1 MSRIKKIVF
10 AALAA
15 AAFTGA
21 AGAVHLDRPVQGSSS
36 VSAGIQS
43 SSAASEVVRL
53 TNSARSQNG
62 YAALV
67 EDGALSD
74 AAAVRAREIAHSF
87 SHTRPSG
94 ASFSSA
100 LSESGVSYL
109 RAGENI
115 LRPEK
120 RIRGRECVDEFAGPP
135 REHSEQQL
143 LAHRLCER
151 QYRRHAL
158 LGAAFRGLTGA
169 DRHSLPAALNARP
182 RADCINRSD
191 SAICTDFFRHRAGD
205 FLPPYRST
213 LPLKVQPVQALAEQ
227 VSIF

>member
-15 AAFTGA
+15 AELTGA

-67 EDGALSD
+67 EDGALSE
-74 AAAVRAREIAHSF
+74 AAAVRAREIARSF

-115 LRPEK
+115 ASGQK
-120 RIRGRECVDEFAGPP
+120 SA
-135 REHSEQQL
+135 SEVV
-143 LAHRLCER
+143 
-151 QYRRHAL
+151 
-158 LGAAFRGLTGA
+158 
-169 DRHSLPAALNARP
+169 NAWMNSP
-182 RADCINRSD
+182 G
-191 SAICTDFFRHRAGD
+191 HRANILNSSYSRIG
-205 FLPPYRST
+205 SASVNINGT
-213 LPLKVQPVQALAEQ
+213 LYWVQLFAD
-227 VSIF
+227 

>member
-15 AAFTGA
+15 AALTGA

-67 EDGALSD
+67 EDGALSE
-74 AAAVRAREIAHSF
+74 AAAVRAREIARSF

-115 LRPEK
+115 ASGQKSASEV
-120 RIRGRECVDEFAGPP
+120 VDAWMNSPG
-135 REHSEQQL
+135 
-143 LAHRLCER
+143 
-151 QYRRHAL
+151 
-158 LGAAFRGLTGA
+158 
-169 DRHSLPAALNARP
+169 
-182 RADCINRSD
+182 
-191 SAICTDFFRHRAGD
+191 HRANILNSSYSRIGSASVNID
-205 FLPPYRST
+205 GT
-213 LPLKVQPVQALAEQ
+213 LYWVQLFAD
-227 VSIF
+227 

>member
-15 AAFTGA
+15 AALTGA
-21 AGAVHLDRPVQGSSS
+21 VGAVHLDRPVQGSSS
-36 VSAGIQS
+36 VSASIQ

-67 EDGALSD
+67 EDGALSA
-74 AAAVRAREIAHSF
+74 AAAVRAREIARSF

-115 LRPEK
+115 ASGQK
-120 RIRGRECVDEFAGPP
+120 
-135 REHSEQQL
+135 S
-143 LAHRLCER
+143 
-151 QYRRHAL
+151 
-158 LGAAFRGLTGA
+158 AFEVV
-169 DRHSLPAALNARP
+169 NAWMNSP
-182 RADCINRSD
+182 G
-191 SAICTDFFRHRAGD
+191 HRANILNSSYSRIGSASVNID
-205 FLPPYRST
+205 GT
-213 LPLKVQPVQALAEQ
+213 LYWVQLFAD
-227 VSIF
+227 

>member
-15 AAFTGA
+15 AALTGA

-36 VSAGIQS
+36 VSASIQS

-67 EDGALSD
+67 EDGALSE
-74 AAAVRAREIAHSF
+74 AAAVRAREIARSF

-115 LRPEK
+115 ASGQK
-120 RIRGRECVDEFAGPP
+120 SA
-135 REHSEQQL
+135 SEVV
-143 LAHRLCER
+143 
-151 QYRRHAL
+151 
-158 LGAAFRGLTGA
+158 
-169 DRHSLPAALNARP
+169 NAWMNSP
-182 RADCINRSD
+182 G
-191 SAICTDFFRHRAGD
+191 HRANILNSSYSRIGSASVNID
-205 FLPPYRST
+205 GTHYW
-213 LPLKVQPVQALAEQ
+213 VQLFAD
-227 VSIF
+227 

>member
-10 AALAA
+10 AALTAA
-15 AAFTGA
+15 ALTGA

-67 EDGALSD
+67 EDGALSE
-74 AAAVRAREIAHSF
+74 AAAVRAREIARSF

-115 LRPEK
+115 ASGQK
-120 RIRGRECVDEFAGPP
+120 SA
-135 REHSEQQL
+135 SEVV
-143 LAHRLCER
+143 
-151 QYRRHAL
+151 
-158 LGAAFRGLTGA
+158 
-169 DRHSLPAALNARP
+169 NAWMNSP
-182 RADCINRSD
+182 G
-191 SAICTDFFRHRAGD
+191 HRANILNSSYSRIGSASVNID
-205 FLPPYRST
+205 GTFYW
-213 LPLKVQPVQALAEQ
+213 VQLFAD
-227 VSIF
+227 

>member
-15 AAFTGA
+15 EALTGA

-43 SSAASEVVRL
+43 SSTASEVVRL

-67 EDGALSD
+67 EDGALSE
-74 AAAVRAREIAHSF
+74 AAAVRAREIARSF

-115 LRPEK
+115 ASGQK
-120 RIRGRECVDEFAGPP
+120 SA
-135 REHSEQQL
+135 SEVV
-143 LAHRLCER
+143 
-151 QYRRHAL
+151 
-158 LGAAFRGLTGA
+158 
-169 DRHSLPAALNARP
+169 NAWMNSP
-182 RADCINRSD
+182 G
-191 SAICTDFFRHRAGD
+191 HRANILNSSYSRIGSASVNID
-205 FLPPYRST
+205 GT
-213 LPLKVQPVQALAEQ
+213 LYWVQ
-227 VSIF
+227 IFAD

>member
-15 AAFTGA
+15 AALTGA
-21 AGAVHLDRPVQGSSS
+21 VGAVHLDRPVQGSSS
-36 VSAGIQS
+36 VSASIQ

-62 YAALV
+62 YAVLV
-67 EDGALSD
+67 EDGALSE
-74 AAAVRAREIAHSF
+74 AAAVRAREIARSF

-115 LRPEK
+115 ASGQK
-120 RIRGRECVDEFAGPP
+120 
-135 REHSEQQL
+135 S
-143 LAHRLCER
+143 
-151 QYRRHAL
+151 
-158 LGAAFRGLTGA
+158 AFEVV
-169 DRHSLPAALNARP
+169 NAWMNSP
-182 RADCINRSD
+182 G
-191 SAICTDFFRHRAGD
+191 HRANILNSSYSRIGSASVNID
-205 FLPPYRST
+205 GT
-213 LPLKVQPVQALAEQ
+213 LYWVQLFAD
-227 VSIF
+227 

>member
-15 AAFTGA
+15 AALTGA

-36 VSAGIQS
+36 VSASIQS
-43 SSAASEVVRL
+43 SSTASEVVRL

-74 AAAVRAREIAHSF
+74 AAAVRAREIARSF

-115 LRPEK
+115 ASGQK
-120 RIRGRECVDEFAGPP
+120 SA
-135 REHSEQQL
+135 SEVV
-143 LAHRLCER
+143 
-151 QYRRHAL
+151 
-158 LGAAFRGLTGA
+158 
-169 DRHSLPAALNARP
+169 NAWMNSP
-182 RADCINRSD
+182 G
-191 SAICTDFFRHRAGD
+191 HRANILNSSYSRIGSASVNID
-205 FLPPYRST
+205 GT
-213 LPLKVQPVQALAEQ
+213 LYWVQLFAD
-227 VSIF
+227 

>member
-15 AAFTGA
+15 AALTGA
-21 AGAVHLDRPVQGSSS
+21 VGAVHLDRPVQGSSS
-36 VSAGIQS
+36 VSASIQ

-67 EDGALSD
+67 EDGALSE
-74 AAAVRAREIAHSF
+74 AAAVRAREIARSF

-115 LRPEK
+115 ASGQK
-120 RIRGRECVDEFAGPP
+120 SA
-135 REHSEQQL
+135 SEVV
-143 LAHRLCER
+143 
-151 QYRRHAL
+151 
-158 LGAAFRGLTGA
+158 
-169 DRHSLPAALNARP
+169 NAWMNSP
-182 RADCINRSD
+182 G
-191 SAICTDFFRHRAGD
+191 HRANILNSSYSRIGSASVNID
-205 FLPPYRST
+205 GTHYW
-213 LPLKVQPVQALAEQ
+213 VQLFAD
-227 VSIF
+227 

>member
-15 AAFTGA
+15 AALTGA

-67 EDGALSD
+67 EDGALSE
-74 AAAVRAREIAHSF
+74 AAAVRAREIARSF

-115 LRPEK
+115 ASGQK
-120 RIRGRECVDEFAGPP
+120 SA
-135 REHSEQQL
+135 SEVVT
-143 LAHRLCER
+143 AWMNSP
-151 QYRRHAL
+151 
-158 LGAAFRGLTGA
+158 G
-169 DRHSLPAALNARP
+169 
-182 RADCINRSD
+182 
-191 SAICTDFFRHRAGD
+191 HRAN
-205 FLPPYRST
+205 FLNSSYSRIGSASVNIDGT
-213 LPLKVQPVQALAEQ
+213 LYWVQLFAD
-227 VSIF
+227 

>member
-15 AAFTGA
+15 AALTGA

-36 VSAGIQS
+36 VSASIRS

-53 TNSARSQNG
+53 TNSARGQNG

-67 EDGALSD
+67 EDGALSE
-74 AAAVRAREIAHSF
+74 AAAVRAREIARSF

-115 LRPEK
+115 ASGQK
-120 RIRGRECVDEFAGPP
+120 SA
-135 REHSEQQL
+135 SEVV
-143 LAHRLCER
+143 
-151 QYRRHAL
+151 
-158 LGAAFRGLTGA
+158 
-169 DRHSLPAALNARP
+169 NAWMNSP
-182 RADCINRSD
+182 G
-191 SAICTDFFRHRAGD
+191 HRANILNSSYSRIGSASVNID
-205 FLPPYRST
+205 GT
-213 LPLKVQPVQALAEQ
+213 LYWVQLFAD
-227 VSIF
+227 

>member
-15 AAFTGA
+15 AALTGA

-43 SSAASEVVRL
+43 SSTASEVVRL

-67 EDGALSD
+67 EDGALSE
-74 AAAVRAREIAHSF
+74 AAAVRAREIARSF

-115 LRPEK
+115 ASGQK
-120 RIRGRECVDEFAGPP
+120 SA
-135 REHSEQQL
+135 SEVV
-143 LAHRLCER
+143 
-151 QYRRHAL
+151 
-158 LGAAFRGLTGA
+158 
-169 DRHSLPAALNARP
+169 NAWMNSP
-182 RADCINRSD
+182 G
-191 SAICTDFFRHRAGD
+191 HRANILNSSYSRIGSASVNID
-205 FLPPYRST
+205 GTHYW
-213 LPLKVQPVQALAEQ
+213 VQLFAD
-227 VSIF
+227 

>member
-100 LSESGVSYL
+100 LSESGESYL

-115 LRPEK
+115 AYGQK
-120 RIRGRECVDEFAGPP
+120 SA
-135 REHSEQQL
+135 SEVV
-143 LAHRLCER
+143 
-151 QYRRHAL
+151 
-158 LGAAFRGLTGA
+158 
-169 DRHSLPAALNARP
+169 NAWMNSP
-182 RADCINRSD
+182 D
-191 SAICTDFFRHRAGD
+191 HRANILNSSYSRIGSASGNID
-205 FLPPYRST
+205 GT
-213 LPLKVQPVQALAEQ
+213 LYWVQLFAD
-227 VSIF
+227 

>member
-15 AAFTGA
+15 AALTGA
-21 AGAVHLDRPVQGSSS
+21 VGAVHLDRPVQGSSS
-36 VSAGIQS
+36 VSASIQ

-67 EDGALSD
+67 EDGALSE
-74 AAAVRAREIAHSF
+74 AAAVRAREIARSF

-115 LRPEK
+115 ASGQK
-120 RIRGRECVDEFAGPP
+120 
-135 REHSEQQL
+135 S
-143 LAHRLCER
+143 
-151 QYRRHAL
+151 
-158 LGAAFRGLTGA
+158 AFEVV
-169 DRHSLPAALNARP
+169 NAWMNSP
-182 RADCINRSD
+182 G
-191 SAICTDFFRHRAGD
+191 HRANILNSSYSRIGSASINID
-205 FLPPYRST
+205 GT
-213 LPLKVQPVQALAEQ
+213 LYWVQLFAD
-227 VSIF
+227 

>member
-15 AAFTGA
+15 AALTGA
-21 AGAVHLDRPVQGSSS
+21 ASAVHLDRPVQGSSS
-36 VSAGIQS
+36 VSAGIQN

-67 EDGALSD
+67 EDGALSE
-74 AAAVRAREIAHSF
+74 AAAVRAREIARSF

-115 LRPEK
+115 ASGQK
-120 RIRGRECVDEFAGPP
+120 SA
-135 REHSEQQL
+135 SEVV
-143 LAHRLCER
+143 
-151 QYRRHAL
+151 
-158 LGAAFRGLTGA
+158 
-169 DRHSLPAALNARP
+169 NAWMNSP
-182 RADCINRSD
+182 G
-191 SAICTDFFRHRAGD
+191 HRANMLNSSYSRIG
-205 FLPPYRST
+205 SASVNIGGT
-213 LPLKVQPVQALAEQ
+213 LYWVQLFAD
-227 VSIF
+227 

>member
-15 AAFTGA
+15 AALPGA

-67 EDGALSD
+67 EDGALSE
-74 AAAVRAREIAHSF
+74 AAAVRAREIARSF

-115 LRPEK
+115 ASGQK
-120 RIRGRECVDEFAGPP
+120 SA
-135 REHSEQQL
+135 SEVV
-143 LAHRLCER
+143 
-151 QYRRHAL
+151 
-158 LGAAFRGLTGA
+158 
-169 DRHSLPAALNARP
+169 NAWMNSP
-182 RADCINRSD
+182 G
-191 SAICTDFFRHRAGD
+191 HRANILNSSYSRIGSASVNID
-205 FLPPYRST
+205 GT
-213 LPLKVQPVQALAEQ
+213 LYWVQLFAD
-227 VSIF
+227 

>member
-10 AALAA
+10 AALTAA
-15 AAFTGA
+15 ALTGA
-21 AGAVHLDRPVQGSSS
+21 VGAVHLDRPVQGSSS
-36 VSAGIQS
+36 VSASIQS

-74 AAAVRAREIAHSF
+74 AAAVRAREIARSF
-87 SHTRPSG
+87 SHTCPSG

-115 LRPEK
+115 ASGQK
-120 RIRGRECVDEFAGPP
+120 SA
-135 REHSEQQL
+135 SEVV
-143 LAHRLCER
+143 
-151 QYRRHAL
+151 
-158 LGAAFRGLTGA
+158 
-169 DRHSLPAALNARP
+169 NAWMNSP
-182 RADCINRSD
+182 G
-191 SAICTDFFRHRAGD
+191 HRANILNSSYSRIGSASVNID
-205 FLPPYRST
+205 GT
-213 LPLKVQPVQALAEQ
+213 LYWVQLFAD
-227 VSIF
+227 

>member
-15 AAFTGA
+15 AALTGA

-53 TNSARSQNG
+53 TNSARGQNG

-67 EDGALSD
+67 EDGALSE
-74 AAAVRAREIAHSF
+74 AAAVRAREIARSF

-109 RAGENI
+109 WAGENI
-115 LRPEK
+115 ASGQK
-120 RIRGRECVDEFAGPP
+120 SA
-135 REHSEQQL
+135 SEVV
-143 LAHRLCER
+143 
-151 QYRRHAL
+151 
-158 LGAAFRGLTGA
+158 
-169 DRHSLPAALNARP
+169 NAWMNSP
-182 RADCINRSD
+182 G
-191 SAICTDFFRHRAGD
+191 HRANILNSSYSRIGSASVNID
-205 FLPPYRST
+205 GT
-213 LPLKVQPVQALAEQ
+213 LYWVQLFAD
-227 VSIF
+227 

>member
-15 AAFTGA
+15 AALTGV

-53 TNSARSQNG
+53 TNSARSKNG

-67 EDGALSD
+67 EDGVLSE
-74 AAAVRAREIAHSF
+74 AAAVRAREIARSF

-115 LRPEK
+115 ASGQKSASEVVNAWMNSPGHRANILNSSYSRIGSEKKKEK
-120 RIRGRECVDEFAGPP
+120 RAKP
-135 REHSEQQL
+135 
-143 LAHRLCER
+143 
-151 QYRRHAL
+151 YL
-158 LGAAFRGLTGA
+158 LG
-169 DRHSLPAALNARP
+169 
-182 RADCINRSD
+182 I
-191 SAICTDFFRHRAGD
+191 
-205 FLPPYRST
+205 Y
-213 LPLKVQPVQALAEQ
+213 
-227 VSIF
+227 

>member
-15 AAFTGA
+15 AALTGA

-67 EDGALSD
+67 EDGALSE
-74 AAAVRAREIAHSF
+74 AAAVRAREIARSF

-115 LRPEK
+115 ASGQK
-120 RIRGRECVDEFAGPP
+120 SASKVV
-135 REHSEQQL
+135 
-143 LAHRLCER
+143 
-151 QYRRHAL
+151 
-158 LGAAFRGLTGA
+158 
-169 DRHSLPAALNARP
+169 NAWMNSP
-182 RADCINRSD
+182 G
-191 SAICTDFFRHRAGD
+191 HRANILNSSYSRIGSASVNID
-205 FLPPYRST
+205 GT
-213 LPLKVQPVQALAEQ
+213 LYWVQ
-227 VSIF
+227 IFAD

>member
-15 AAFTGA
+15 AALTGA

-67 EDGALSD
+67 EDGALSE
-74 AAAVRAREIAHSF
+74 AAAVRAREIARSF

-115 LRPEK
+115 ASGQK
-120 RIRGRECVDEFAGPP
+120 SA
-135 REHSEQQL
+135 SEVV
-143 LAHRLCER
+143 
-151 QYRRHAL
+151 
-158 LGAAFRGLTGA
+158 
-169 DRHSLPAALNARP
+169 NAWMNSP
-182 RADCINRSD
+182 G
-191 SAICTDFFRHRAGD
+191 HRANILNSSYSRIGSASVNID
-205 FLPPYRST
+205 GT
-213 LPLKVQPVQALAEQ
+213 LYWVQ
-227 VSIF
+227 IFAA

>member
-15 AAFTGA
+15 AALTGA

-67 EDGALSD
+67 EDGALSE
-74 AAAVRAREIAHSF
+74 AAAVRAREIARSF

-94 ASFSSA
+94 ASFGSA

-115 LRPEK
+115 ASGQK
-120 RIRGRECVDEFAGPP
+120 SA
-135 REHSEQQL
+135 SEVV
-143 LAHRLCER
+143 
-151 QYRRHAL
+151 
-158 LGAAFRGLTGA
+158 
-169 DRHSLPAALNARP
+169 NAWMNSP
-182 RADCINRSD
+182 G
-191 SAICTDFFRHRAGD
+191 HRANILNSSYSRIGSASVNID
-205 FLPPYRST
+205 GT
-213 LPLKVQPVQALAEQ
+213 LYWVQ
-227 VSIF
+227 IFAD

>member
-1 MSRIKKIVF
+1 MNRIKKIVF

-15 AAFTGA
+15 AALTGA

-67 EDGALSD
+67 EDGALSE
-74 AAAVRAREIAHSF
+74 AAAVRAREIARSF

-115 LRPEK
+115 ASGQK
-120 RIRGRECVDEFAGPP
+120 SA
-135 REHSEQQL
+135 SEVV
-143 LAHRLCER
+143 
-151 QYRRHAL
+151 
-158 LGAAFRGLTGA
+158 
-169 DRHSLPAALNARP
+169 NAWMNSP
-182 RADCINRSD
+182 G
-191 SAICTDFFRHRAGD
+191 HRANILNSSYLRIGSASVNID
-205 FLPPYRST
+205 GT
-213 LPLKVQPVQALAEQ
+213 LYWVQLFAD
-227 VSIF
+227 

>member
-15 AAFTGA
+15 AALTGA

-67 EDGALSD
+67 EDGALSE
-74 AAAVRAREIAHSF
+74 AAAVRAREIARSF

-94 ASFSSA
+94 ASFRSA

-115 LRPEK
+115 ASGQK
-120 RIRGRECVDEFAGPP
+120 SA
-135 REHSEQQL
+135 SEVV
-143 LAHRLCER
+143 
-151 QYRRHAL
+151 
-158 LGAAFRGLTGA
+158 
-169 DRHSLPAALNARP
+169 NAWMNSP
-182 RADCINRSD
+182 G
-191 SAICTDFFRHRAGD
+191 HRANILNSSYSRIGSASVNID
-205 FLPPYRST
+205 GT
-213 LPLKVQPVQALAEQ
+213 LYWVQLFAD
-227 VSIF
+227 

>member
-15 AAFTGA
+15 AALTGA

-36 VSAGIQS
+36 VSASIQS
-43 SSAASEVVRL
+43 SSVASEVVRL

-67 EDGALSD
+67 EDGALSE
-74 AAAVRAREIAHSF
+74 AAAVRAREIARSF

-115 LRPEK
+115 ASGQK
-120 RIRGRECVDEFAGPP
+120 SA
-135 REHSEQQL
+135 SEVV
-143 LAHRLCER
+143 
-151 QYRRHAL
+151 
-158 LGAAFRGLTGA
+158 
-169 DRHSLPAALNARP
+169 NAWMNSP
-182 RADCINRSD
+182 G
-191 SAICTDFFRHRAGD
+191 HRANILNSSYSRIGSASVNID
-205 FLPPYRST
+205 GT
-213 LPLKVQPVQALAEQ
+213 LYWVQLFAD
-227 VSIF
+227 

>member
-15 AAFTGA
+15 AALTGA
-21 AGAVHLDRPVQGSSS
+21 VGAGPLDRPGQGSSS
-36 VSAGIQS
+36 VSASIQ

-67 EDGALSD
+67 EDGALSE
-74 AAAVRAREIAHSF
+74 AAAVRAREIARSF

-115 LRPEK
+115 ASGQK
-120 RIRGRECVDEFAGPP
+120 
-135 REHSEQQL
+135 S
-143 LAHRLCER
+143 
-151 QYRRHAL
+151 
-158 LGAAFRGLTGA
+158 AFEVV
-169 DRHSLPAALNARP
+169 NAWMNSP
-182 RADCINRSD
+182 G
-191 SAICTDFFRHRAGD
+191 HRANILNSSYSRIGSASVNID
-205 FLPPYRST
+205 GT
-213 LPLKVQPVQALAEQ
+213 LYWVQLFAD
-227 VSIF
+227 

>member
-1 MSRIKKIVF
+1 MNRIKKIVF

-15 AAFTGA
+15 AALTGA
-21 AGAVHLDRPVQGSSS
+21 AGAVHLDRPVQGSSG
-36 VSAGIQS
+36 VSAGIRS

-67 EDGALSD
+67 EDGALSE
-74 AAAVRAREIAHSF
+74 AAAVRAREIARSF

-115 LRPEK
+115 ASGQK
-120 RIRGRECVDEFAGPP
+120 SA
-135 REHSEQQL
+135 SEVV
-143 LAHRLCER
+143 
-151 QYRRHAL
+151 
-158 LGAAFRGLTGA
+158 
-169 DRHSLPAALNARP
+169 NAWMNSP
-182 RADCINRSD
+182 G
-191 SAICTDFFRHRAGD
+191 HRANILNSSYSRIG
-205 FLPPYRST
+205 SASVNVGGT
-213 LPLKVQPVQALAEQ
+213 LYWVQLFAD
-227 VSIF
+227 

>member
-1 MSRIKKIVF
+1 MNRIKKIVF

-15 AAFTGA
+15 AALTGA

-53 TNSARSQNG
+53 TNSARGQNG

-67 EDGALSD
+67 EDGALSE
-74 AAAVRAREIAHSF
+74 AAAVRAREIARSF

-115 LRPEK
+115 ASGQK
-120 RIRGRECVDEFAGPP
+120 SA
-135 REHSEQQL
+135 SEVV
-143 LAHRLCER
+143 
-151 QYRRHAL
+151 
-158 LGAAFRGLTGA
+158 
-169 DRHSLPAALNARP
+169 NAWMNSP
-182 RADCINRSD
+182 G
-191 SAICTDFFRHRAGD
+191 HRANILNSGYSRIGSASVNID
-205 FLPPYRST
+205 GT
-213 LPLKVQPVQALAEQ
+213 LYWVQLFAD
-227 VSIF
+227 

>member
-1 MSRIKKIVF
+1 MNRIKKIVF

-15 AAFTGA
+15 AALTGA

-36 VSAGIQS
+36 VSAGIQN

-53 TNSARSQNG
+53 TNSARGQNG

-67 EDGALSD
+67 EDGALSE
-74 AAAVRAREIAHSF
+74 AAAVRAREIARSF

-115 LRPEK
+115 ASGQK
-120 RIRGRECVDEFAGPP
+120 SA
-135 REHSEQQL
+135 SEVV
-143 LAHRLCER
+143 
-151 QYRRHAL
+151 
-158 LGAAFRGLTGA
+158 
-169 DRHSLPAALNARP
+169 NAWMNSP
-182 RADCINRSD
+182 G
-191 SAICTDFFRHRAGD
+191 HRANILNSSYSRIGSASVNVD
-205 FLPPYRST
+205 GT
-213 LPLKVQPVQALAEQ
+213 LYWVQLFAD
-227 VSIF
+227 

>member
-15 AAFTGA
+15 AALTGA

-74 AAAVRAREIAHSF
+74 AAAVRAREIARSF

-115 LRPEK
+115 ASGQK
-120 RIRGRECVDEFAGPP
+120 SA
-135 REHSEQQL
+135 SEVV
-143 LAHRLCER
+143 
-151 QYRRHAL
+151 
-158 LGAAFRGLTGA
+158 
-169 DRHSLPAALNARP
+169 NAWMNSP
-182 RADCINRSD
+182 G
-191 SAICTDFFRHRAGD
+191 HRANILNSSYSRIGSASVNID
-205 FLPPYRST
+205 GT
-213 LPLKVQPVQALAEQ
+213 LYWVQLFAD
-227 VSIF
+227 

>member
-15 AAFTGA
+15 AALTGA
-21 AGAVHLDRPVQGSSS
+21 AGAVHLDRPVQGSSR

-43 SSAASEVVRL
+43 SSAAGEVVRL
-53 TNSARSQNG
+53 TNSAGSQIG

-67 EDGALSD
+67 EDGALSE
-74 AAAVRAREIAHSF
+74 AAAVRAREIARSF

-115 LRPEK
+115 ASGQK
-120 RIRGRECVDEFAGPP
+120 SA
-135 REHSEQQL
+135 SEVV
-143 LAHRLCER
+143 
-151 QYRRHAL
+151 
-158 LGAAFRGLTGA
+158 
-169 DRHSLPAALNARP
+169 NAWMNSP
-182 RADCINRSD
+182 G
-191 SAICTDFFRHRAGD
+191 HRANILNSSYSRIGSASVNID
-205 FLPPYRST
+205 GT
-213 LPLKVQPVQALAEQ
+213 LYWVQLFAD
-227 VSIF
+227 

>member
-15 AAFTGA
+15 AALTGA

-67 EDGALSD
+67 EDGALSE
-74 AAAVRAREIAHSF
+74 AAAVRAREIARSF

-115 LRPEK
+115 ASGQK
-120 RIRGRECVDEFAGPP
+120 SA
-135 REHSEQQL
+135 SEVV
-143 LAHRLCER
+143 
-151 QYRRHAL
+151 
-158 LGAAFRGLTGA
+158 
-169 DRHSLPAALNARP
+169 NAWMNSP
-182 RADCINRSD
+182 G
-191 SAICTDFFRHRAGD
+191 HRANILNSSYSRIGSASVNID
-205 FLPPYRST
+205 GT
-213 LPLKVQPVQALAEQ
+213 L
-227 VSIF
+227 

>member
-15 AAFTGA
+15 AALTGA

-67 EDGALSD
+67 EDGALSE
-74 AAAVRAREIAHSF
+74 AAAVRAREIARSF

-115 LRPEK
+115 ASGQK
-120 RIRGRECVDEFAGPP
+120 SA
-135 REHSEQQL
+135 SEVVY
-143 LAHRLCER
+143 AWMNSP
-151 QYRRHAL
+151 
-158 LGAAFRGLTGA
+158 G
-169 DRHSLPAALNARP
+169 
-182 RADCINRSD
+182 
-191 SAICTDFFRHRAGD
+191 HRANILNSSYSRIG
-205 FLPPYRST
+205 SASVNINGT
-213 LPLKVQPVQALAEQ
+213 LYWVQLFAD
-227 VSIF
+227 

>member
-15 AAFTGA
+15 AALTRA

-67 EDGALSD
+67 EDGALSE
-74 AAAVRAREIAHSF
+74 AAAVRACEIARSF

-115 LRPEK
+115 ASGQK
-120 RIRGRECVDEFAGPP
+120 SA
-135 REHSEQQL
+135 SEVV
-143 LAHRLCER
+143 
-151 QYRRHAL
+151 
-158 LGAAFRGLTGA
+158 
-169 DRHSLPAALNARP
+169 NAWMNSP
-182 RADCINRSD
+182 G
-191 SAICTDFFRHRAGD
+191 HRANILNSSYSRIGSASVNID
-205 FLPPYRST
+205 GT
-213 LPLKVQPVQALAEQ
+213 LYWVQLFAD
-227 VSIF
+227 